1 MINLTPM
8 TTKYEYTVVV
18 LQMDKKTFA
27 TSRSGILQGLVPKSA
42 QEMSEL
48 GDSGW
53 ELVSVMPYITGGPFL
68 AGDPGTDAALG
79 FFKRAK

>member
-1 MINLTPM
+1 M
-8 TTKYEYTVVV
+8 TKYEHAVVV
-18 LQMDKKTFA
+18 LKLDKKTFA
-27 TSRSGILQGLVPKSA
+27 ASRSGILQGLEAKSVKT
-42 QEMSEL
+42 MDEL

-79 FFKRAK
+79 FFKRAKAG

>member
-1 MINLTPM
+1 M
-8 TTKYEYTVVV
+8 TKYEHAVVV
-18 LQMDKKTFA
+18 LQLDKKTFA
-27 TSRSGILQGLVPKSA
+27 ASRSGILQGLEAKSVKA
-42 QEMSEL
+42 MDEL
-48 GDSGW
+48 GQSGW